1 MTVRE
6 DIRFVLAGLGVLAD
20 RLPNNEAL
28 VVCGMMHQLLAI
40 NRMVNDD
47 NKTMVNESKEH

>member
-1 MTVRE
+1 MKVRE
-6 DIRFVLAGLGVLAD
+6 DIRFVLAGLGVLAE

-47 NKTMVNESKEH
+47 NKTMVDESKKH

>member
-1 MTVRE
+1 MTVRD

-28 VVCGMMHQLLAI
+28 IVRHDAPTISHKQDG
-40 NRMVNDD
+40 
-47 NKTMVNESKEH
+47 E